1 MLNGEI
7 LLLTLNDVR
16 DDFIEQTA
24 ESMGYLKRQAPRTT
38 RRIGRTF
45 LIAAVIVCFMA
56 SAAFAIGYTLHQRR
70 QAALSAM
77 MKIEENNVGGYVEYG
92 ETSAEKDKPHMEL
105 ISSISDGDFYKVYLS
120 ISPVS
125 EDEVQKFIMSD
136 SSRMLFYFAGNSN
149 PPDGEQNGFVQPV
162 FSRGEDS
169 NLHQKMITDPDTGEI
184 IVGLDATWVFEQIL
198 GQSYDSKTQSLM
210 VMCSVHKSYADWQ
223 MQVYLSV
230 KMIDL
235 GTLPES
241 GAGIG
246 NGCVR
251 DFGTVQLKVAETN
264 ELIFDFSY
272 EPLAI
277 ENPDGG
283 SGNILSVTVRAA
295 GAEWRIHHDD
305 MEKCYALNTLNLEGE
320 EFMRAFETQLSW
332 INFIDRIMNGAYLTM
347 DDGSTF
353 QLMASNVAPYEDG
366 IVTLYSDWNSTIDI
380 SRVVSIT
387 INEETR
393 TVQ

>member
-7 LLLTLNDVR
+7 LLLALNDVR
-16 DDFIEQTA
+16 DDFIELTA

-56 SAAFAIGYTLHQRR
+56 SAAFAISYTLHQRR
-70 QAALSAM
+70 QAELSAM
-77 MKIEENNVGGYVEYG
+77 MKIEENNVSGYVEYG
-92 ETSAEKDKPHMEL
+92 ENSAEKDKPHMEL
-105 ISSISDGDFYKVYLS
+105 ISSISDGDFYKVYLC

-125 EDEVQKFIMSD
+125 EDEVRKIILSD
-136 SSRMLFYFAGNSN
+136 SSCMLFYFAGNSN
-149 PPDGEQNGFVQPV
+149 PPDGEQNGIVQPV
-162 FSRGEDS
+162 FSPGEDS
-169 NLHQKMITDPDTGEI
+169 VLHQKMITDPDTGEM
-184 IVGLDATWVFEQIL
+184 IVGLDAEWVFEQIL
-198 GQSYDSKTQSLM
+198 EQSYDSETQSLM
-210 VMCSVHKSYADWQ
+210 VMCPVHKSYADWQ
-223 MQVYLSV
+223 MPVYLSV

-241 GAGIG
+241 GAEIG
-246 NGCVR
+246 DGCVR
-251 DFGTVQLKVAETN
+251 DFGTVLLKVAETN
-264 ELIFDFSY
+264 ELVFDFTN
-272 EPLAI
+272 EPLI
-277 ENPDGG
+277 LENPDGG

-320 EFMRAFETQLSW
+320 EFTGAFETQLSW
-332 INFIDRIMNGAYLTM
+332 INFIDRIMNRAYLTM
-347 DDGSTF
+347 DDGSIF
-353 QLMASNVAPYEDG
+353 MLMGSNDAPYKDG
-366 IVTLYSDWNSTIDI
+366 VVTLHSDWESTIDI

-387 INEETR
+387 INDETR